1 MWEPLERR
9 DRWLQV
15 SFGEGIERRLSGSD
29 LSHSNVC
36 TGMIYHTLRV
46 ARYSSNEG
54 RVMFYRVTE

>member
-15 SFGEGIERRLSGSD
+15 SFGEGIERRLPESD

-36 TGMIYHTLRV
+36 TGMIYHTLRD
-46 ARYSSNEG
+46 ARYSMNEG
-54 RVMFYRVTE
+54 RFMFYRATK